1 MPHLAAHSRSELGGA
16 VMRALGDPTR
26 RAVYERLA
34 RNGEA
39 SVVEL
44 TREAGV
50 SQPAVSQH
58 LKALRTA
65 GLVAERREGRT
76 TRYRATPEG
85 LSPLV
90 DWMAVYGI
98 FWADRFATLK
108 SVLKEIDPK

>member
-1 MPHLAAHSRSELGGA
+1 MPADIATLMRTLA
-16 VMRALGDPTR
+16 DPTR
-26 RAVYERLA
+26 RALYERVVNA
-34 RNGEA
+34 GEA
-39 SVVEL
+39 AVVEL
-44 TREAGV
+44 TAGSGV

-85 LSPLV
+85 LAPLV
-90 DWMAVYGI
+90 DWMSVYGI
-98 FWADRFATLK
+98 FWSDRFAALK